1 MLRMNDSHAVSM
13 VFCLASEILPASAI
27 TVTSGRLWAVMNF
40 SMAGSIALISG
51 LLPSNA
57 ET

>member
-1 MLRMNDSHAVSM
+1 
-13 VFCLASEILPASAI
+13 
-27 TVTSGRLWAVMNF
+27 VTSGRLWAVMNF